1 MLLFPALCHLH
12 RRLIALGM
20 RVVMPLGPLEKFIL
34 LNRHKT
40 DQVWAKGACLE
51 LVLRWLEGESLKEVW
66 CWYLFYEHEK
76 LFK

>member
-1 MLLFPALCHLH
+1 
-12 RRLIALGM
+12 
-20 RVVMPLGPLEKFIL
+20 MPLGPLEKFIL